1 MSTYDTMRH
10 FADTWV
16 LVLMTVV
23 FVGIVAWVLRP
34 GSRKS
39 YRDQAEI
46 PFRHDDRPAAE
57 RRGHDHA
64 GGD

>member
-16 LVLMTVV
+16 LVAMVVV

-34 GSRKS
+34 GSRRR
-39 YRDQAEI
+39 YREQADI
-46 PFRHDDRPAAE
+46 PFRHDDRPAE

>member
-16 LVLMTVV
+16 LVFMTVV
-23 FVGIVAWVLRP
+23 FVGVVAWVLRP

-46 PFRHDDRPAAE
+46 PFRHDDRPAAK
-57 RRGHDHA
+57 RRGQDNA
-64 GGD
+64 GGG